1 MSKFKLTKAGR
12 AVVGVVLA
20 VAVAIGVVGGI
31 KGGVIK
37 FDKKKPTAS
46 DKPATNVTTNAS
58 TSDDTINLSLDEW
71 AGWLSL
77 VSANQGLTTQPGS
90 VFDQLGIKVNINVI
104 NDATESSNAL
114 ISGDL
119 QAAGYT
125 TNRVAFLSQK
135 FTDAGKNIIMPWCLP
150 TTAMA
155 ATVLSLPLSLRM

>member
-1 MSKFKLTKAGR
+1 M
-12 AVVGVVLA
+12 VLA

-58 TSDDTINLSLDEW
+58 TGDDTINLSLDEW
-71 AGWLSL
+71 AGWLSI
-77 VSANQGLTTQPGS
+77 VAHANNGLTTQPGS

-135 FTDAGKNIIMPWCLP
+135 FTDAGKNIIMRCLP

-155 ATVLSLPLSLRM
+155 AMVLSLPLSLRM

>member
-31 KGGVIK
+31 KDGVIK
-37 FDKKKPTAS
+37 FDKKKP
-46 DKPATNVTTNAS
+46 PATNVTTNAS
-58 TSDDTINLSLDEW
+58 TGDDTINLSLDEW

-119 QAAGYT
+119 QAAGLYYEPC
-125 TNRVAFLSQK
+125 RIPVSEVY
-135 FTDAGKNIIMPWCLP
+135 GC
-150 TTAMA
+150 
-155 ATVLSLPLSLRM
+155 R